1 MKKFLGKGAIVL
13 GAASALL
20 IAGVTSFAAEDKDFT
35 TKHNI
40 VVTAGSVDPGA
51 VLLKKTS
58 DTDKDKDKDE
68 NKSKKDK
75 SHKYYYE
82 YFIDFDDV
90 NLTEAEKKELKDIYK
105 RSEEIVRE
113 VFDDAIDES
122 DLSKLDDG
130 FKKYEKELDELG
142 EKAEALEKKAGIY
155 EKICINDDDLEE
167 FLDDFGDEYLKNLDI
182 DKFIDNLDIKE
193 LLNDADIEGFLD
205 ELGDEID
212 FEFDEVFDE
221 EFKEDVDK
229 AVDFIKNIDG
239 EDISEFIDILQD
251 VDDTGIFN
259 YIFDDDYSETS
270 FISFLDDHEDDFK
283 KINDRLESLFD
294 DISDR

>member
-1 MKKFLGKGAIVL
+1 MKKFLGKGAIAL

-51 VLLKKTS
+51 ILLKKTS

-155 EKICINDDDLEE
+155 KKICINDNDL
-167 FLDDFGDEYLKNLDI
+167 
-182 DKFIDNLDIKE
+182 
-193 LLNDADIEGFLD
+193 EGFLD

-212 FEFDEVFDE
+212 FEFDEVFGE